1 MIVRGK
7 LNRFAISNRNG
18 KSFFRINILN
28 KTGTLMKLT
37 KITKNLVTIPSSLW
51 TGYLIGTR
59 YLGLH

>member
-7 LNRFAISNRNG
+7 FNRFAISNRNG
-18 KSFFRINILN
+18 KSFFRINVLN
-28 KTGTLMKLT
+28 KTGTLMKL
-37 KITKNLVTIPSSLW
+37 TKNLVTIPSSLW